1 MNPDQAHIESQLVSG
16 CLKNDRNSQRR
27 LFERYKDAMYTIV
40 YRMIRNEDLACDAL
54 QEGFIKV
61 FTGLPGYKFQSTLGA
76 WIKTIMVRSA
86 IRVLEKRMLLA
97 DYETEFSDELIEWT
111 DGLTGEMLDKAIE
124 SLSPGYR
131 SVFVLIEVEGY
142 THQEVSEMLNIS
154 VGTSKSQL
162 SRAKVLLQ
170 KKLKDMID

>member
-16 CLKNDRNSQRR
+16 CLKNDRNSQKR
-27 LFERYKDAMYTIV
+27 LFERYKDAMYTVV
-40 YRMIRNEDLACDAL
+40 YRMIRDEDLACDAL
-54 QEGFIKV
+54 QEGFIRV
-61 FTGLPGYKFQSTLGA
+61 FTGLSGYKFQSTLGA

-97 DYETEFSDELIEWT
+97 DYETEFSDMLIEWT

-170 KKLKDMID
+170 KKLKDLID